1 MPTNTVSFYDLFVLK
16 WYYVNS
22 SFDFFFLLLSFVSRF
37 EMMVECWSYE
47 SANRP
52 TFQQIHDRLTT
63 FQTQYM
69 TNEILEQFESTN
81 RRLLSEVGDLLYFL
95 LRLFLLLLFMIFF
108 IISSVS
114 WHAHAFRVNNF
125 DQSLSS
131 KLVKLAFGKLLLSVF

>member
-1 MPTNTVSFYDLFVLK
+1 
-16 WYYVNS
+16 
-22 SFDFFFLLLSFVSRF
+22 
-37 EMMVECWSYE
+37 MMVECWSYE

-114 WHAHAFRVNNF
+114 
-125 DQSLSS
+125 
-131 KLVKLAFGKLLLSVF
+131 